1 MENKLAWEMAIERL
15 ANTSNDK
22 IDKST
27 SATNQLFERIEGR
40 MDQLT
45 TMYRN
50 IEVQI
55 NQIAN
60 SINNRNH
67 GELPSKTEVNLREHI
82 NAINLRSGKTVEG
95 PKFGEFSGKKDKE
108 VANEEMKEN
117 QKDYVV
123 IDIDL
128 PPSNVPSY
136 VHFLKDIISK
146 KRKVVDNEI
155 IALTEECSALIKNKL
170 SPKFKD
176 LRSFFYSL
184 HY

>member
-1 MENKLAWEMAIERL
+1 
-15 ANTSNDK
+15 
-22 IDKST
+22 
-27 SATNQLFERIEGR
+27 

-60 SINNRNH
+60 SINNGNH

-95 PKFGEFSGKKDKE
+95 PKFGESSGKKDKE

-128 PPSNVPSY
+128 PPSNVVTSAIPFPNKLKKDNKDREFEK
-136 VHFLKDIISK
+136 FLKI
-146 KRKVVDNEI
+146 
-155 IALTEECSALIKNKL
+155 
-170 SPKFKD
+170 FK
-176 LRSFFYSL
+176 
-184 HY
+184 